1 MLGAAFRKDPVID
14 LARFRPPKGRAFGG
28 DTDLA
33 GTPLVAFAEDVV
45 REQISKGRV
54 GLLVDYSNGAGR
66 AFIARYTAEAVVNWA
81 TARIG
86 GDELVT
92 LEVLVAH
99 PRFETTNGG
108 FPFRQRTR
116 RRVTRQ
122 DLAPT
127 PRPRVH
133 G

>member
-14 LARFRPPKGRAFGG
+14 LARFRPPKGRAFVG

-66 AFIARYTAEAVVNWA
+66 AFIARYTAEAVVNRSEEH
-81 TARIG
+81 TSELQSLMRISY
-86 GDELVT
+86 
-92 LEVLVAH
+92 AA
-99 PRFETTNGG
+99 FC
-108 FPFRQRTR
+108 
-116 RRVTRQ
+116 
-122 DLAPT
+122 
-127 PRPRVH
+127 
-133 G
+133 

>member
-14 LARFRPPKGRAFGG
+14 LARFRPPKGRAFVG

-66 AFIARYTAEAVVNWA
+66 AFIARYMAEAVVNWA
-81 TARIG
+81 TARLG
-86 GDELVT
+86 GDDVVT
-92 LEVLVAH
+92 LVVLVDQ
-99 PRFETTNGG
+99 NGSASCRERG
-108 FPFRQRTR
+108 CQS
-116 RRVTRQ
+116 V
-122 DLAPT
+122 LISGVA
-127 PRPRVH
+127 V
-133 G
+133 